1 MATIISKEE
10 FLKACNLK
18 LKKDQSD
25 KADEERRRREEEER
39 RRREEEERRRREEEE
54 RRRREEE
61 ERRRQ
66 EEEGRKRKANAEWDA
81 WYNSLPTSC
90 KNGFVWNNFQYSV
103 NKSSRTVTKT
113 PLLGDPRGKIGIDP
127 RYLRDIRTRDDVR
140 ANVRFSGFIN
150 EELGLI

>member
-25 KADEERRRREEEER
+25 RADEERRRRED
-39 RRREEEERRRREEEE
+39 EERRRREEEE

-66 EEEGRKRKANAEWDA
+66 EEEGRKRKADAEWDA

-113 PLLGDPRGKIGIDP
+113 PLLGDPRGNIGINP
-127 RYLRDIRTRDDVR
+127 RDLRD
-140 ANVRFSGFIN
+140 VRFSGFIN

>member
-25 KADEERRRREEEER
+25 RADEERRRREEEER
-39 RRREEEERRRREEEE
+39 RRQEEEE

-90 KNGFVWNNFQYSV
+90 KNGFIWNNFQYSV

-113 PLLGDPRGKIGIDP
+113 PLLGDPRGRFTNPKDLAIAFNFSIIDFADTNFLVKI
-127 RYLRDIRTRDDVR
+127 
-140 ANVRFSGFIN
+140 NM
-150 EELGLI
+150 

>member
-1 MATIISKEE
+1 MATIISKDE

-25 KADEERRRREEEER
+25 RADEERRRRED
-39 RRREEEERRRREEEE
+39 EE

-66 EEEGRKRKANAEWDA
+66 EEEARKGKANAEWDA

-90 KNGFVWNNFQYSV
+90 KNGFVWNSFQYSV

-127 RYLRDIRTRDDVR
+127 RDLRTRDDVR

>member
-25 KADEERRRREEEER
+25 RADEERRRREEEER
-39 RRREEEERRRREEEE
+39 RRQE
-54 RRRREEE
+54 EEE

-127 RYLRDIRTRDDVR
+127 RYVRD
-140 ANVRFSGFIN
+140 VRFSGFIN

>member
-1 MATIISKEE
+1 MATIITKEE

-25 KADEERRRREEEER
+25 SLDEERRRRED
-39 RRREEEERRRREEEE
+39 EERRRREEEE

-66 EEEGRKRKANAEWDA
+66 EEEGRKAKANAEWDA

-127 RYLRDIRTRDDVR
+127 RDLRNRDDIR